1 MTSFCRKHFIPVPV
15 NKICYYTKEN
25 SKSCIAFC
33 VEAKFSLLTD
43 HDKIMFA
50 EEQSLF
56 TDQTPEIL
64 GNLSG
69 YVYVSYSM
77 KLPS

>member
-1 MTSFCRKHFIPVPV
+1 MTSFCRKHFKPV
-15 NKICYYTKEN
+15 NKNCYYRKEK
-25 SKSCIAFC
+25 SKSWIAFF
-33 VEAKFSLLTD
+33 VESKFSLFTD

-56 TDQTPEIL
+56 TDQTLEIL

-69 YVYVSYSM
+69 DVYVSY
-77 KLPS
+77 

>member
-1 MTSFCRKHFIPVPV
+1 MTSFCRKHFIPV
-15 NKICYYTKEN
+15 NKICDYRREK
-25 SKSCIAFC
+25 SKSWIAFF

-56 TDQTPEIL
+56 TDQTLEIL

-69 YVYVSYSM
+69 DVYVSY
-77 KLPS
+77 